1 MSTVARLAANAP
13 TCAHHCA
20 MQVVYKIVSLD
31 GADWRGWSIRAT
43 DGWVARYFVCFSRRC
58 RIIHLVNRWRLGKI
72 AAQSETPARYG
83 ASRWWDRGE
92 DGNFVLDRLTA
103 IAQAPRRRLARR
115 FRPSS
120 PIHR

>member
-1 MSTVARLAANAP
+1 MAANAP

-92 DGNFVLDRLTA
+92 DGNFVLDRVNSHRPSATA
-103 IAQAPRRRLARR
+103 APRSAL
-115 FRPSS
+115 SS
-120 PIHR
+120 VLTDS

>member
-1 MSTVARLAANAP
+1 MAANAP

-72 AAQSETPARYG
+72 AAQSEN
-83 ASRWWDRGE
+83 SRALWRKPMVGP
-92 DGNFVLDRLTA
+92 G
-103 IAQAPRRRLARR
+103 RRWEL
-115 FRPSS
+115 RP
-120 PIHR
+120 